1 MSRADNTR
9 EKIIKREN
17 MAVLAHEP
25 SMRFIARLLDEINF
39 FGEIVFTNP
48 EELQKKIGMRS
59 TCYSIIRQLE
69 RADSR
74 ALLAI
79 LQIVYNERQKNT
91 LQLETNDDS

>member
-1 MSRADNTR
+1 MSRSDNTR

-17 MAVLAHEP
+17 MEVLKHEP

-39 FGEIVFTNP
+39 FGEIAFTSP
-48 EELQKKIGMRS
+48 EELQKKVGMRS
-59 TCYSIIRQLE
+59 TCHSIIRQLE

-79 LQIVYNERQKNT
+79 LQTVYNERQNNT

>member
-39 FGEIVFTNP
+39 FGEIAFTSP
-48 EELQKKIGMRS
+48 EELQRKVGMRS

-69 RADSR
+69 RADPR

-79 LQIVYNERQKNT
+79 LQIVYSERQKNT